1 MPSRW
6 IAAGVCAIA
15 VLFASPA
22 LADARVLVRVSSPG
36 GAVVDGVVSLSSK
49 GDSKKRFQ
57 CRTRGGRCT
66 INRVPGGTYYV
77 VFRPGTGKP
86 TSARKV
92 VIPPKGD
99 VQLRVAAK

>member
-1 MPSRW
+1 MPFRW
-6 IAAGVCAIA
+6 IAAGLCAIA
-15 VLFASPA
+15 ILVASPA
-22 LADARVLVRVSSPG
+22 LADARVLVRVSNPG
-36 GAVVDGVVSLSSK
+36 GGVVDGVVSLSSR

-57 CRTRGGRCT
+57 CRTSRGRCT
-66 INRVPGGTYYV
+66 INRVPGGTYFV
-77 VFRPGTGKP
+77 VFTPGKGKS